1 MEADCALAEGQSG
14 GHWPWSK
21 VESWSGAWSWSLE
34 QRLALALAGWTDAA
48 VDWRRTPHG
57 EEPRRPDTPLD
68 DERQGHAPGAAK
80 QVEPWRSRHS
90 SAKAGK

>member
-1 MEADCALAEGQSG
+1 VDGGRLCTGRGAKWRALALEQGR
-14 GHWPWSK
+14 
-21 VESWSGAWSWSLE
+21 ELEWSLE